1 MSFLVLSGASALK
14 QSAIFSLASALATRT
29 GAQGVPVQNTA
40 VVLPDQA
47 VFAAAS
53 VQVRNFTR
61 GEMIMGFDPATD
73 TVELDC
79 YAAEGLPKVSVTDF
93 PDGAGAE
100 IRLNGSLVANVEGAA
115 VLRPENVILV
125 AL

>member
-53 VQVRNFTR
+53 GHSKTRNSKTFLHAIPLVFAAASVQVRNFTR
-61 GEMIMGFDPATD
+61 G
-73 TVELDC
+73 
-79 YAAEGLPKVSVTDF
+79 
-93 PDGAGAE
+93 
-100 IRLNGSLVANVEGAA
+100 
-115 VLRPENVILV
+115 
-125 AL
+125 